1 MAKKIQFKLE
11 YDEKRITLLE
21 DAQKG
26 DYLDLDD
33 LNFINNLIEQKIKE
47 KENELKNNVIN
58 EFKNSAEYLN
68 KQEQLQMVQNQN
80 NDLANE
86 IKLLKQKN
94 ENAINTYKN
103 SAEYQEIIKQKTIL
117 EGQINTVEKE
127 KATLR
132 EKFEKELE
140 LEQIK
145 LKTSLEEIRR
155 KELLELNK
163 DKSALEIK
171 LEHLTEK
178 LEEEKSKQEEIRKNA
193 VNEFKASAEHANL
206 VKKVFE
212 AEQEIQTL
220 EEKIKLKQRE
230 FISTKALGQ
239 ELENWCFDEYK
250 NKMSLFVNDSVL
262 LPTTKDISGSKPDFE
277 FIVYDQDYEKIKDN
291 PKVLKSHQIA
301 KIILEMKTESNLSD
315 RINQRKNESHL
326 KKLQKDLEN
335 FEAHYGFLVTEL
347 ESENNFVVE
356 RHPQYPKIYIVRPTF
371 YLSLLAIF
379 REIILK
385 NADLIKKLNDN
396 KIVFE
401 DGYKILE
408 DFEELKE
415 NIINNAIK
423 NINNHTDKIIKA
435 SEAIKKEADKVYES
449 AKLIAETHLNT
460 VKNKIEAFKIKK
472 ITTKIDA
479 LNKLDSESVNI
490 PSNEFKTDDN
500 IVKNETTKMKE

>member
-1 MAKKIQFKLE
+1 MSKKIQFKLE
-11 YDEKRITLLE
+11 HNEKRLTLLE

-33 LNFINNLIEQKIKE
+33 LNFINNLVEPKLKE
-47 KENELKNNVIN
+47 KADELKNNAIN

-68 KQEQLQMVQNQN
+68 KQEQFLKVQNQN
-80 NDLANE
+80 LALANE
-86 IKLLKQKN
+86 IKLLEQKN
-94 ENAINTYKN
+94 KNAIDAYKN
-103 SAEYQEIIKQKTIL
+103 SEEYQAIIKQKMTL
-117 EGQINTVEKE
+117 ANEINMFQKEKE
-127 KATLR
+127 VLN
-132 EKFEKELE
+132 EKFKKELE

-145 LKTSLEEIRR
+145 LKTIIETTKN
-155 KELLELNK
+155 KELLELNQEK
-163 DKSALEIK
+163 FVLKTELDQ
-171 LEHLTEK
+171 LTK
-178 LEEEKSKQEEIRKNA
+178 KIEEEKNKQEEIKKNA
-193 VNEFKASAEHANL
+193 VNEFKASDEHANL
-206 VKKVFE
+206 VKKIFE
-212 AEQEIQTL
+212 AEQEIQIL
-220 EEKIKLKQRE
+220 EGKIKLKERE
-230 FISTKALGQ
+230 FLSTKALGQ

-250 NKMSLFVNDSVL
+250 NKMSLFVNDSVF

-277 FIVYDQDYEKIKDN
+277 FIVYDQDYEKIKDS
-291 PKVLKSHQIA
+291 PKNLKSHQIA

-315 RINQRKNESHL
+315 KVNQRKNESHL

-335 FEAHYGFLVTEL
+335 FEANYGFLVTEL

-385 NADLIKKLNDN
+385 NADLSKKINDS
-396 KIVFE
+396 KIAFE

-415 NIINNAIK
+415 SIINNAIK

-435 SEAIKKEADKVYES
+435 AEAIKKEADKVYDS
-449 AKLIAETHLNT
+449 AKMIAETHLNT
-460 VKNKIEAFKIKK
+460 VRNKIEAFRIKK
-472 ITTKIDA
+472 ITTKINE

-490 PSNEFKTDDN
+490 PSNEFKTEDN
-500 IVKNETTKMKE
+500 IVKNETTKVKE

>member
-58 EFKNSAEYLN
+58 EFKNSDEYLN

-94 ENAINTYKN
+94 ENAINIYKN
-103 SAEYQEIIKQKTIL
+103 SVEYQEIIKQKTIL

-145 LKTSLEEIRR
+145 LKTSLEETRR

-178 LEEEKSKQEEIRKNA
+178 LEEEKSKQEEIRRNA

-291 PKVLKSHQIA
+291 PKALKSHQIA

-396 KIVFE
+396 KIAFE